1 MFYYKKWELKN
12 HAVTANVNGLHLNSV
27 DNLLKSRW
35 KVVENIIFLSNL
47 FYQIFQL
54 GILIFQHGITVFQHG
69 VSVFRHGTL
78 KRKSLF
84 LQNCVI

>member
-35 KVVENIIFLSNL
+35 KHNFLIQPFLSN
-47 FYQIFQL
+47 FPTWYIDFPTWYN
-54 GILIFQHGITVFQHG
+54 GFPHG